1 MILTGNT
8 PPFHITQPSTDNYV
22 QIVSP
27 TATMATL
34 TCSLNVTIP
43 TNMGVQWTRVTRG
56 KKFLNSGDRTGNTTT
71 TTIVIRQPSDNDV
84 YQCLFSDTSGSNWAA
99 ARHIKLR
106 IPGMFVDTR
115 SKI

>member
-1 MILTGNT
+1 MMLTGNT

-27 TATMATL
+27 TAAMATL
-34 TCSLNVTIP
+34 ACSLNVTIL
-43 TNMGVQWTRVTRG
+43 TNMAVQWTRVHD
-56 KKFLNSGDRTGNTTT
+56 KKLLNSGDRPDNTTT
-71 TTIVIRQPSDNDV
+71 TTIVIRQPSDADV

-106 IPGMFVDTR
+106 IPSMFVDTR